1 MLRESFSNR
10 LKNALRAKDE
20 DQVSTLRMIIAALK
34 DKDIAA
40 RSKGNYEGIPQ
51 EEILSLLQSM
61 IKQRRESITLYEQ
74 GKRPELVAKEQK
86 EIDIISHFLPQ
97 QMDDAAMAAA
107 IDQVTAKLG
116 ATSIK
121 DMGRAMAALKE
132 QYAGQMDFAKAS
144 GLLKAKLSG

>member
-10 LKNALRAKDE
+10 LKNALRAKD
-20 DQVSTLRMIIAALK
+20 DAQVSTLRMIIAALK

-40 RSKGNYEGIPQ
+40 RSKGNYDGIPQ
-51 EEILSLLQSM
+51 EEILSLLQGM

-86 EIDIISHFLPQ
+86 EIDIITDFLPQ
-97 QMDDAAMAAA
+97 QMDDAAMIKA
-107 IDQVTAKLG
+107 IDQIAAKLG
-116 ATSIK
+116 GASIK
-121 DMGRAMAALKE
+121 DMGRIMAALKE
-132 QYAGQMDFAKAS
+132 QYAGQMDFTKAS

>member
-40 RSKGNYEGIPQ
+40 RSKGNYDGIPQ

-86 EIDIISHFLPQ
+86 EIDIIADFLPQ

-107 IDQVTAKLG
+107 INQIVAKLG
-116 ATSIK
+116 GASIK
-121 DMGRAMAALKE
+121 DMGRIMAALKE
-132 QYAGQMDFAKAS
+132 QYAGQMDFTKAS